1 MNECFLKLKEL
12 IENIVLV
19 DIEDQMD
26 EVFLQITQDK
36 NGKEKYEA
44 ELEELREMRV
54 EFQEILE
61 DIKNKELTQEECK
74 ELYDEIFLMI
84 SGEDEEL

>member
-1 MNECFLKLKEL
+1 MNECFIKLKEL

-26 EVFLQITQDK
+26 EVFLKITQDK
-36 NGKEKYEA
+36 NGKEKYES
-44 ELEELREMRV
+44 ELEELREMKV
-54 EFQEILE
+54 EFHEILE

-84 SGEDEEL
+84 SEGDEEL